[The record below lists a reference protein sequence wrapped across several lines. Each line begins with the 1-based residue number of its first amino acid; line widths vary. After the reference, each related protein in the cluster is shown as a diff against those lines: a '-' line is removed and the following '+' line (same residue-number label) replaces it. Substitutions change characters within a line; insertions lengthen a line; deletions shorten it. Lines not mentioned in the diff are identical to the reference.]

1 MMSWLIW
8 NNILQ
13 DNKEDFIM
21 KRTNESSFDYNA
33 EVKKCK
39 TIDDVMGKN
48 GLIQRLV
55 KDVLENI
62 LEGEMEEHLGREKYQ
77 RESYDVEDIKNYRN
91 GYSTKNLRS
100 SFGDVDLD
108 IPRDRKAEFEP
119 QIVKKYETVC
129 TELDKKIISLYAK
142 GMSTT
147 DIEAEIQDLYGITI
161 SPSMVS
167 KITDKVLATA
177 TEWQNRVL
185 DSIYPIVY
193 LDAMYFKVRSNGKIV
208 NKAVYICL
216 GYTMQGH
223 KDILGIW
230 VDEAEGAKFWL
241 SICNDLKNRGVKEI
255 LIACMD
261 GLKGLPQAIKTV
273 FPTVNIQTCIV
284 HQIRNSVKYVASKGQ
299 KAFMKDL
306 KEVYKAPT
314 EELALAQLDRL
325 KEAWGD
331 KYGIVIDSWYN
342 NWNNLST
349 YFEFSPSIRKIIY
362 TTNVLEGF
370 NRQVR
375 KFTKVRVIFPTDESL
390 NKCVYLAT
398 MEIME
403 KWTQPIHGWANT
415 LAELSLAFSDQLSDD
430 LA

>member
-1 MMSWLIW
+1 MTKKDDI
-8 NNILQ
+8 N
-13 DNKEDFIM
+13 
-21 KRTNESSFDYNA
+21 FDYNE

-39 TIDDVMGKN
+39 TIDDVIGKD
-48 GLIQRLV
+48 GLVQRLI

-62 LEGEMEEHLGREKYQ
+62 LEVEMGEHLGRDKYDRQ
-77 RESYDVEDIKNYRN
+77 TDIDQDDRNYRN
-91 GYSTKNLRS
+91 GYSKKTLRS

-108 IPRDRKAEFEP
+108 VPRDRKAEFEP
-119 QIVKKYETVC
+119 QIIKKYETVC
-129 TELDKKIISLYAK
+129 NELDKKIISLYAK
-142 GMSTT
+142 GMSTR
-147 DIEAEIQDLYGITI
+147 DIQAEVEDLYGITL
-161 SPSMVS
+161 SPSMIS
-167 KITDKVLATA
+167 KITDKVIATA
-177 TEWQNRVL
+177 TEWQNRML
-185 DSIYPIVY
+185 DEIYPIVY

-216 GYTMQGH
+216 GYTLEGY

-241 SICNDLKNRGVKEI
+241 SICNDLKNRGVKKI

-273 FPTVNIQTCIV
+273 FPTVDIQTCIV
-284 HQIRNSVKYVASKGQ
+284 HQIRNSIKYIASKDK

-314 EELALAQLDRL
+314 EDLALAQLDNL
-325 KEAWGD
+325 KEKWGSN
-331 KYGIVIDSWYN
+331 YGMVIDSWYN
-342 NWNNLST
+342 NWNNLDT
-349 YFEFSPSIRKIIY
+349 FFKFSPQIRKLIY

-375 KFTKVRVIFPTDESL
+375 KFTKVRTIFPTDESL

-403 KWTQPIHGWANT
+403 KWTQPIHNWGPT
-415 LAELSLAFSDQLSDD
+415 LAELSLYFEEQLKDE

>member
-1 MMSWLIW
+1 MTKKDDI
-8 NNILQ
+8 N
-13 DNKEDFIM
+13 
-21 KRTNESSFDYNA
+21 FDYNE

-39 TIDDVMGKN
+39 TIDDVIGKD
-48 GLIQRLV
+48 GLVQRLI

-62 LEGEMEEHLGREKYQ
+62 LEVEMGEHLGRDKYDRQ
-77 RESYDVEDIKNYRN
+77 TDIDQDDRNYRN
-91 GYSTKNLRS
+91 GYSKKTLRS

-108 IPRDRKAEFEP
+108 VPRDRKAEFEP
-119 QIVKKYETVC
+119 QIIKKYETVC
-129 TELDKKIISLYAK
+129 NELDKKIISLYAK
-142 GMSTT
+142 GMSTR
-147 DIEAEIQDLYGITI
+147 DIQAEVEDLYGITL
-161 SPSMVS
+161 SPSMIS
-167 KITDKVLATA
+167 KITDKVIATA
-177 TEWQNRVL
+177 TEWQNRML
-185 DSIYPIVY
+185 DEIYPIVY

-216 GYTMQGH
+216 GYTLEGY

-241 SICNDLKNRGVKEI
+241 SICNDLKNRGVKKI

-273 FPTVNIQTCIV
+273 FPTVDIQTCIV
-284 HQIRNSVKYVASKGQ
+284 HQVRNSIKYIASKDK

-314 EELALAQLDRL
+314 EDLALAQLDNL
-325 KEAWGD
+325 KEKWGSN
-331 KYGIVIDSWYN
+331 YGMVIDSWYN
-342 NWNNLST
+342 NWNNLDT
-349 YFEFSPSIRKIIY
+349 FFKFSPQIRKLIY

-375 KFTKVRVIFPTDESL
+375 KFTKVRTIFPTDESL

-403 KWTQPIHGWANT
+403 KWTQPIHNWGTT
-415 LAELSLAFSDQLSDD
+415 LAELSLYFEEQLKDE

>member
-1 MMSWLIW
+1 MTKKDDI
-8 NNILQ
+8 N
-13 DNKEDFIM
+13 
-21 KRTNESSFDYNA
+21 FDYNE

-39 TIDDVMGKN
+39 TIDDVIGKD
-48 GLIQRLV
+48 GLVQRLI

-62 LEGEMEEHLGREKYQ
+62 LEVEMGEHLGRDKYDRQ
-77 RESYDVEDIKNYRN
+77 TDIDQDDRNYRN
-91 GYSTKNLRS
+91 GYSKKTLRS

-108 IPRDRKAEFEP
+108 VPRDRKAEFEP
-119 QIVKKYETVC
+119 QIIKKYETVC
-129 TELDKKIISLYAK
+129 NELDKKIISLYAK
-142 GMSTT
+142 GMSTR
-147 DIEAEIQDLYGITI
+147 DIQAEVEDLYGITL
-161 SPSMVS
+161 SPSMIS
-167 KITDKVLATA
+167 KITDKVIATA
-177 TEWQNRVL
+177 TEWQNRML
-185 DSIYPIVY
+185 DEIYPIVY

-216 GYTMQGH
+216 GYTLEGY

-241 SICNDLKNRGVKEI
+241 SICNDLKNRGVKKI

-261 GLKGLPQAIKTV
+261 GLKGLPQVIKTV
-273 FPTVNIQTCIV
+273 FPTVDIQTCIV
-284 HQIRNSVKYVASKGQ
+284 HQIRNSIKYIASKDK

-314 EELALAQLDRL
+314 EDLALAQLDNL
-325 KEAWGD
+325 KEKWGSN
-331 KYGIVIDSWYN
+331 YGMVIDSWYN
-342 NWNNLST
+342 NWNNLDT
-349 YFEFSPSIRKIIY
+349 FFKFSPQIRKLIY

-375 KFTKVRVIFPTDESL
+375 KFTKVRTIFPTDESL
-390 NKCVYLAT
+390 NKYVYLAT

-403 KWTQPIHGWANT
+403 KWTQPIHNWRTT
-415 LAELSLAFSDQLSDD
+415 LAELSLYFEEQLRDE

>member
-1 MMSWLIW
+1 MTKKDDI
-8 NNILQ
+8 N
-13 DNKEDFIM
+13 
-21 KRTNESSFDYNA
+21 FDYNE

-39 TIDDVMGKN
+39 TIDDVIGKD
-48 GLIQRLV
+48 GLVQRLI

-62 LEGEMEEHLGREKYQ
+62 LEVEMGEHLGRDKYDCQ
-77 RESYDVEDIKNYRN
+77 TDIDQDDRNYRN
-91 GYSTKNLRS
+91 GYSKKTLRS

-108 IPRDRKAEFEP
+108 VPRDRKAEFEP
-119 QIVKKYETVC
+119 QIIKKYETVC
-129 TELDKKIISLYAK
+129 NELDKKIISLYAK
-142 GMSTT
+142 GMSTR
-147 DIEAEIQDLYGITI
+147 DIQAEVEDLYGITL
-161 SPSMVS
+161 SPSMIS
-167 KITDKVLATA
+167 KITDKVIATA
-177 TEWQNRVL
+177 TEWQNRML
-185 DSIYPIVY
+185 DEIYPIVY

-216 GYTMQGH
+216 GYTLEGY

-241 SICNDLKNRGVKEI
+241 SICNDLKNRGVKKI

-261 GLKGLPQAIKTV
+261 GLKGFPQAIKTV
-273 FPTVNIQTCIV
+273 FPTVDIQTCIV
-284 HQIRNSVKYVASKGQ
+284 HQIRNSIKYIASKDK

-306 KEVYKAPT
+306 KEVYKATT
-314 EELALAQLDRL
+314 EELALAQLDNL
-325 KEAWGD
+325 KEKWGSN
-331 KYGIVIDSWYN
+331 YGMVIDSWYN
-342 NWNNLST
+342 NWNNLDT
-349 YFEFSPSIRKIIY
+349 FFKFSPQIRKLIY

-375 KFTKVRVIFPTDESL
+375 KFTKVRTIFPTDESL

-403 KWTQPIHGWANT
+403 KWTQPIHNWGTT
-415 LAELSLAFSDQLSDD
+415 LAELSLYLEEQLRDE

>member
-1 MMSWLIW
+1 MTKKDDI
-8 NNILQ
+8 N
-13 DNKEDFIM
+13 
-21 KRTNESSFDYNA
+21 FDYNE

-39 TIDDVMGKN
+39 TIDDVIGKN
-48 GLIQRLV
+48 GLVQRLI

-62 LEGEMEEHLGREKYQ
+62 LEVEMGEHLGRDKYDRQ
-77 RESYDVEDIKNYRN
+77 TDIDQDDRNYRN
-91 GYSTKNLRS
+91 GYSKKTLRS

-108 IPRDRKAEFEP
+108 VPRDRKAEFEP

-129 TELDKKIISLYAK
+129 NELDKKIISLYAK
-142 GMSTT
+142 GMSTR
-147 DIEAEIQDLYGITI
+147 DIQAEVEDLYGITL
-161 SPSMVS
+161 SPSMIS
-167 KITDKVLATA
+167 KITDKVIATA
-177 TEWQNRVL
+177 TEWQNRML
-185 DSIYPIVY
+185 DEIYPIVY

-216 GYTMQGH
+216 GYTLEGY

-241 SICNDLKNRGVKEI
+241 SICNDLKNRGVKKI

-273 FPTVNIQTCIV
+273 FPTVDIQTCIV
-284 HQIRNSVKYVASKGQ
+284 HQIRNSIKYIASKDK

-306 KEVYKAPT
+306 KEVYKATT
-314 EELALAQLDRL
+314 EELALAQLDNL
-325 KEAWGD
+325 KEKWGSN
-331 KYGIVIDSWYN
+331 YGMVIDSWYN
-342 NWNNLST
+342 NWNNLDT
-349 YFEFSPSIRKIIY
+349 FFKFSPQIRKLIY

-375 KFTKVRVIFPTDESL
+375 KFTKVRTIFPTDESL

-403 KWTQPIHGWANT
+403 KWTQPIHNWGTT
-415 LAELSLAFSDQLSDD
+415 LAELSLYFEEQLKDE

>member
-1 MMSWLIW
+1 MTKKDDI
-8 NNILQ
+8 N
-13 DNKEDFIM
+13 
-21 KRTNESSFDYNA
+21 FDYNE

-39 TIDDVMGKN
+39 TIDDVIGKD
-48 GLIQRLV
+48 GLVQRLI

-62 LEGEMEEHLGREKYQ
+62 LEVEMGEHLGRDKYDRQ
-77 RESYDVEDIKNYRN
+77 TDIDQDDRNYRN
-91 GYSTKNLRS
+91 GYSKKTLRS

-108 IPRDRKAEFEP
+108 VPRDRKAEFEP
-119 QIVKKYETVC
+119 QIIKKYETVC
-129 TELDKKIISLYAK
+129 NELDKKIISLYAK
-142 GMSTT
+142 GMSTR
-147 DIEAEIQDLYGITI
+147 DIQAEVEDLYGITL
-161 SPSMVS
+161 SPSMIS
-167 KITDKVLATA
+167 KITDKVIATA
-177 TEWQNRVL
+177 TEWQNRML
-185 DSIYPIVY
+185 DEIYPIVY
-193 LDAMYFKVRSNGKIV
+193 LDAMYFKVRINGKIV

-216 GYTMQGH
+216 GYTLEGY

-241 SICNDLKNRGVKEI
+241 SICNDLKNRGVKKI

-273 FPTVNIQTCIV
+273 FPTVDIQTCIV
-284 HQIRNSVKYVASKGQ
+284 HQIRNSIKYIASKDK

-314 EELALAQLDRL
+314 EDLALAQLDNL
-325 KEAWGD
+325 KEKWGSN
-331 KYGIVIDSWYN
+331 YGMVIDSWYN
-342 NWNNLST
+342 NWNNLDT
-349 YFEFSPSIRKIIY
+349 FFKFSPQIRKLIY

-375 KFTKVRVIFPTDESL
+375 KFTKVRTIFPTDESL

-403 KWTQPIHGWANT
+403 KWTQPY
-415 LAELSLAFSDQLSDD
+415 S
-430 LA
+430 

>member
-1 MMSWLIW
+1 MTKKDDI
-8 NNILQ
+8 N
-13 DNKEDFIM
+13 
-21 KRTNESSFDYNA
+21 FDYNE

-39 TIDDVMGKN
+39 TIDDVIGKD
-48 GLIQRLV
+48 GLVQRLI

-62 LEGEMEEHLGREKYQ
+62 LEVEMGEHLGRDKYDRQ
-77 RESYDVEDIKNYRN
+77 TDIDQDDRNYRN
-91 GYSTKNLRS
+91 GYSKKTLRS

-108 IPRDRKAEFEP
+108 VPRDRKAEFEP
-119 QIVKKYETVC
+119 QIIKKYETVC
-129 TELDKKIISLYAK
+129 NELDKKIISLYAK
-142 GMSTT
+142 GMSTR
-147 DIEAEIQDLYGITI
+147 DIQAEVEDLYGITL
-161 SPSMVS
+161 SPSMIS
-167 KITDKVLATA
+167 KITDKVIATA
-177 TEWQNRVL
+177 TEWQNRML
-185 DSIYPIVY
+185 DEIYPIVY

-216 GYTMQGH
+216 GYTLEGY

-241 SICNDLKNRGVKEI
+241 SICNDLKNRGVKKI

-273 FPTVNIQTCIV
+273 FPTVDIQTCIV
-284 HQIRNSVKYVASKGQ
+284 HQIRNSIKYIASKDK

-306 KEVYKAPT
+306 KEVYKATT
-314 EELALAQLDRL
+314 EELALAQLDNL
-325 KEAWGD
+325 KEKWGSN
-331 KYGIVIDSWYN
+331 YGMVIDSWYN
-342 NWNNLST
+342 NWNNLDT
-349 YFEFSPSIRKIIY
+349 FFKFSPQIRKLIY
-362 TTNVLEGF
+362 TTNALEGF

-375 KFTKVRVIFPTDESL
+375 KFTKVRTIFPTDESL

-403 KWTQPIHGWANT
+403 KWTQPIHNWGTT
-415 LAELSLAFSDQLSDD
+415 LAELSLYFEEQLKDE

>member
-1 MMSWLIW
+1 MTKKDDI
-8 NNILQ
+8 N
-13 DNKEDFIM
+13 
-21 KRTNESSFDYNA
+21 FDYNE

-39 TIDDVMGKN
+39 TIDDVIGKD
-48 GLIQRLV
+48 GLVQRLI

-62 LEGEMEEHLGREKYQ
+62 LEVEMGEHLGRDKYDRQ
-77 RESYDVEDIKNYRN
+77 TDIDQDDRNYRN
-91 GYSTKNLRS
+91 GYSKKTLRS

-108 IPRDRKAEFEP
+108 VPRDRKAEFEP
-119 QIVKKYETVC
+119 QIIKKYETVC
-129 TELDKKIISLYAK
+129 NELDKKIISLYAK
-142 GMSTT
+142 GMSTR
-147 DIEAEIQDLYGITI
+147 DIQAEVEDLYGITL
-161 SPSMVS
+161 SPSMIS
-167 KITDKVLATA
+167 KITDKVIATA
-177 TEWQNRVL
+177 TEWQNRML
-185 DSIYPIVY
+185 DEIYPIVY

-216 GYTMQGH
+216 GYTLEGY

-241 SICNDLKNRGVKEI
+241 SICNDLKNRGVKKI

-273 FPTVNIQTCIV
+273 FPTVDIQTCIV
-284 HQIRNSVKYVASKGQ
+284 HQIRNSIKYIASKDK

-306 KEVYKAPT
+306 KEVYKATT
-314 EELALAQLDRL
+314 EELALAQLDNL
-325 KEAWGD
+325 KEKWGSN
-331 KYGIVIDSWYN
+331 YGMVIDSWYN
-342 NWNNLST
+342 NWNNLDT
-349 YFEFSPSIRKIIY
+349 FFKFSPQIRKLIY
-362 TTNVLEGF
+362 TTNVIEGF

-375 KFTKVRVIFPTDESL
+375 KFTKVRTIFPTDESL

-403 KWTQPIHGWANT
+403 KWTQPIHNWGTT
-415 LAELSLAFSDQLSDD
+415 LAELSLYFEEQLKDE

>member
-1 MMSWLIW
+1 MTKKDDI
-8 NNILQ
+8 N
-13 DNKEDFIM
+13 
-21 KRTNESSFDYNA
+21 FDYTE

-39 TIDDVMGKN
+39 TIDDVIGKN
-48 GLIQRLV
+48 GLVKRLI

-62 LEGEMEEHLGREKYQ
+62 LEVEMGEHLGRDKYDRQ
-77 RESYDVEDIKNYRN
+77 TDIDQDDRNYRN
-91 GYSTKNLRS
+91 GYSKKTLRS

-108 IPRDRKAEFEP
+108 VPRDRKAEFEP
-119 QIVKKYETVC
+119 QIIKKYETVC
-129 TELDKKIISLYAK
+129 NELDKKIISLYAK
-142 GMSTT
+142 GMSTR
-147 DIEAEIQDLYGITI
+147 DIQAEVEDLYGITL
-161 SPSMVS
+161 SPSMIS
-167 KITDKVLATA
+167 KITDKVIATA
-177 TEWQNRVL
+177 TEWQNRML
-185 DSIYPIVY
+185 DEIYPIVY

-216 GYTMQGH
+216 GYTLEGY

-241 SICNDLKNRGVKEI
+241 SICNDLKNRGVKKI

-273 FPTVNIQTCIV
+273 FPTVDIQTCIV
-284 HQIRNSVKYVASKGQ
+284 HQIRNSIKYIASKDK

-306 KEVYKAPT
+306 KEVYKATT
-314 EELALAQLDRL
+314 EELALAQLDNL
-325 KEAWGD
+325 KEKWGSN
-331 KYGIVIDSWYN
+331 YGMVIDSWYN
-342 NWNNLST
+342 NWNNLDT
-349 YFEFSPSIRKIIY
+349 FFKFSPQIRKLIY

-375 KFTKVRVIFPTDESL
+375 KFTKVRTIFPTDESL

-403 KWTQPIHGWANT
+403 KWTQPIHNWGTT
-415 LAELSLAFSDQLSDD
+415 LAELSLYFEEQLRDE

>member
-1 MMSWLIW
+1 M
-8 NNILQ
+8 
-13 DNKEDFIM
+13 
-21 KRTNESSFDYNA
+21 
-33 EVKKCK
+33 KKCK
-39 TIDDVMGKN
+39 TIDDVIGKD
-48 GLIQRLV
+48 GLVQRLI

-62 LEGEMEEHLGREKYQ
+62 LEVEMGEHLGRDKYDCQ
-77 RESYDVEDIKNYRN
+77 TDIDQDDRNYRN
-91 GYSTKNLRS
+91 GYSKKTLRS

-108 IPRDRKAEFEP
+108 VPRDRKAEFEP
-119 QIVKKYETVC
+119 QIIKKYETVC
-129 TELDKKIISLYAK
+129 NELDKKIISLYAK
-142 GMSTT
+142 GMSTR
-147 DIEAEIQDLYGITI
+147 DIQAEVEDLYGITL
-161 SPSMVS
+161 SPSMIS
-167 KITDKVLATA
+167 KITDKVIATA
-177 TEWQNRVL
+177 TEWQNRML
-185 DSIYPIVY
+185 DEIYPIVY

-216 GYTMQGH
+216 GYTLEGY

-241 SICNDLKNRGVKEI
+241 SICNDLKNRGVKKI

-273 FPTVNIQTCIV
+273 FPTVDIQTCIV
-284 HQIRNSVKYVASKGQ
+284 HQIRNSIKYIASKDK

-306 KEVYKAPT
+306 KEVYKATT
-314 EELALAQLDRL
+314 EELALAQLDNL
-325 KEAWGD
+325 KEKWGSN
-331 KYGIVIDSWYN
+331 YGMVIDSWYN
-342 NWNNLST
+342 NWNNLDT
-349 YFEFSPSIRKIIY
+349 FFKFSPQIRKLIY

-375 KFTKVRVIFPTDESL
+375 KFTKVRTIFPTDESL

-403 KWTQPIHGWANT
+403 KWTQPIHNWGTT
-415 LAELSLAFSDQLSDD
+415 LAELSLYFEEQLKDE

>member
-1 MMSWLIW
+1 MTKKDDI
-8 NNILQ
+8 N
-13 DNKEDFIM
+13 
-21 KRTNESSFDYNA
+21 FDYNE

-39 TIDDVMGKN
+39 TIDDVIGKD
-48 GLIQRLV
+48 GLVQRLI

-62 LEGEMEEHLGREKYQ
+62 LEVEMGEHLGRDKYDRQ
-77 RESYDVEDIKNYRN
+77 TDIDQDDRNYRN
-91 GYSTKNLRS
+91 GYSKKTLRS

-108 IPRDRKAEFEP
+108 VRRDRKAEFEP
-119 QIVKKYETVC
+119 QIIKKYETVC
-129 TELDKKIISLYAK
+129 NELDKKIISLYAK
-142 GMSTT
+142 GMSTR
-147 DIEAEIQDLYGITI
+147 DIQAEVEDLYGITL
-161 SPSMVS
+161 SPSMIS
-167 KITDKVLATA
+167 KITDKVIATA
-177 TEWQNRVL
+177 TEWQNRML
-185 DSIYPIVY
+185 DEIYPIVY

-216 GYTMQGH
+216 GYTLEGY

-241 SICNDLKNRGVKEI
+241 SICNDLKNRGVKKI

-273 FPTVNIQTCIV
+273 FPTVDIQTCIV
-284 HQIRNSVKYVASKGQ
+284 HQIRNSIKYIASKDK

-306 KEVYKAPT
+306 KEVYKATT
-314 EELALAQLDRL
+314 EELALAQLDNL
-325 KEAWGD
+325 KEKWGSN
-331 KYGIVIDSWYN
+331 YGMVIDSWYN
-342 NWNNLST
+342 NWNNLDT
-349 YFEFSPSIRKIIY
+349 FFKFSPQIRKLIY

-375 KFTKVRVIFPTDESL
+375 KFTKVRTIFPTDESL

-403 KWTQPIHGWANT
+403 KWTQPIHNWGTT
-415 LAELSLAFSDQLSDD
+415 LAELSLYFEEQLKDE

>member
-1 MMSWLIW
+1 MTKKDDI
-8 NNILQ
+8 N
-13 DNKEDFIM
+13 
-21 KRTNESSFDYNA
+21 FDYNE

-39 TIDDVMGKN
+39 TIDDVIGKD
-48 GLIQRLV
+48 GLVQRLI

-62 LEGEMEEHLGREKYQ
+62 LEVEMGEHLGRDKYDRQ
-77 RESYDVEDIKNYRN
+77 TDIDQDDRNYRN
-91 GYSTKNLRS
+91 GYSKKTLRS

-108 IPRDRKAEFEP
+108 VPRDRKAEFEP
-119 QIVKKYETVC
+119 QIIKKYETVC
-129 TELDKKIISLYAK
+129 NELDKKIISLYAK
-142 GMSTT
+142 GMSTR
-147 DIEAEIQDLYGITI
+147 DIQAEVEDLYGITL
-161 SPSMVS
+161 SPSMIS
-167 KITDKVLATA
+167 KITDKVIATA
-177 TEWQNRVL
+177 TEWQNRML
-185 DSIYPIVY
+185 DEIYPIVY

-216 GYTMQGH
+216 GYTLEGY

-241 SICNDLKNRGVKEI
+241 SICNDLKNRGVKKI

-261 GLKGLPQAIKTV
+261 GLKGFPQAIKTV
-273 FPTVNIQTCIV
+273 FPTVDIQTCIV
-284 HQIRNSVKYVASKGQ
+284 HQIRNSIKYIASKDK

-306 KEVYKAPT
+306 KEVYKATT
-314 EELALAQLDRL
+314 EELALAQLDNL
-325 KEAWGD
+325 KEKWGSN
-331 KYGIVIDSWYN
+331 YGMVIDSWYN
-342 NWNNLST
+342 NWNNLDT
-349 YFEFSPSIRKIIY
+349 FFKFSPQIRKLIY

-375 KFTKVRVIFPTDESL
+375 KFTKVRTIFPTDESL

-403 KWTQPIHGWANT
+403 KWTQPIHNWGTT
-415 LAELSLAFSDQLSDD
+415 LAELSLYFEEQLRDE

>member
-1 MMSWLIW
+1 MTKKDDI
-8 NNILQ
+8 N
-13 DNKEDFIM
+13 
-21 KRTNESSFDYNA
+21 FDYNE

-39 TIDDVMGKN
+39 TIDDVIGKD
-48 GLIQRLV
+48 GLVQRLI

-62 LEGEMEEHLGREKYQ
+62 LEVEMGEHLGRDKYDRQ
-77 RESYDVEDIKNYRN
+77 TDIDQDDRNYRN
-91 GYSTKNLRS
+91 GYSKKTLRS

-108 IPRDRKAEFEP
+108 VPRDRKAEFEP
-119 QIVKKYETVC
+119 QIIKKYETVC
-129 TELDKKIISLYAK
+129 NELDKKIISLYAK
-142 GMSTT
+142 GMSTR
-147 DIEAEIQDLYGITI
+147 DIQAEVEDLYGITL
-161 SPSMVS
+161 SPSMIS
-167 KITDKVLATA
+167 KITDKVIATA
-177 TEWQNRVL
+177 TEWQNRML
-185 DSIYPIVY
+185 DEIYPIVY

-216 GYTMQGH
+216 GYTLEGY

-241 SICNDLKNRGVKEI
+241 SICNDLKNRGVKKI

-261 GLKGLPQAIKTV
+261 GLKGFPQAIKTV
-273 FPTVNIQTCIV
+273 FPTVDIQTCIV
-284 HQIRNSVKYVASKGQ
+284 HQIRNSIKYIASKDK

-314 EELALAQLDRL
+314 EDLALAQLDNL
-325 KEAWGD
+325 KEKWGSN
-331 KYGIVIDSWYN
+331 YGMVIDSWYN
-342 NWNNLST
+342 NWNNLDT
-349 YFEFSPSIRKIIY
+349 FFKFSPQIRKLIY
-362 TTNVLEGF
+362 TTNVIEGF

-375 KFTKVRVIFPTDESL
+375 KFTKVRTIFPTDESL

-403 KWTQPIHGWANT
+403 KWTQPIHNWGTT
-415 LAELSLAFSDQLSDD
+415 LAELSLYFEEQLKDE

>member
-1 MMSWLIW
+1 MTKKDDI
-8 NNILQ
+8 N
-13 DNKEDFIM
+13 
-21 KRTNESSFDYNA
+21 FDYNE

-39 TIDDVMGKN
+39 TIDDVIGKD
-48 GLIQRLV
+48 GLVQRLI

-62 LEGEMEEHLGREKYQ
+62 LEVEMGEHLGRDKYDRQ
-77 RESYDVEDIKNYRN
+77 TDIDQDDRNYRN
-91 GYSTKNLRS
+91 GYSKKTLRS

-108 IPRDRKAEFEP
+108 VPRDRKAEFEP
-119 QIVKKYETVC
+119 QIIKKYETVC
-129 TELDKKIISLYAK
+129 NELDKKIISLYAK
-142 GMSTT
+142 GMSTR
-147 DIEAEIQDLYGITI
+147 DIQAEVEDLYGITL
-161 SPSMVS
+161 SPSMIS
-167 KITDKVLATA
+167 KITDKVIATA
-177 TEWQNRVL
+177 TEWQNRML
-185 DSIYPIVY
+185 DEIYPIVY

-216 GYTMQGH
+216 GYTLEGY
-223 KDILGIW
+223 KDILGIL

-241 SICNDLKNRGVKEI
+241 SICNDLKNRGVKKI

-261 GLKGLPQAIKTV
+261 GLKGLPQVIKTV
-273 FPTVNIQTCIV
+273 FPTVDIQTCIV
-284 HQIRNSVKYVASKGQ
+284 HQIRNSIKYIASKDK

-314 EELALAQLDRL
+314 EDLALAQLDNL
-325 KEAWGD
+325 KEKWGSN
-331 KYGIVIDSWYN
+331 YGMVIDSWYN
-342 NWNNLST
+342 NWNNLDT
-349 YFEFSPSIRKIIY
+349 FFKFSPQIRKLIY

-375 KFTKVRVIFPTDESL
+375 KFTKVRTIFPTDESL

-403 KWTQPIHGWANT
+403 KWTQPIHNWGTT
-415 LAELSLAFSDQLSDD
+415 LAELSLYFEEQLKDE

>member
-1 MMSWLIW
+1 MGRKNDI
-8 NNILQ
+8 N
-13 DNKEDFIM
+13 
-21 KRTNESSFDYNA
+21 FDYNS

-39 TIDDVMGKN
+39 TIDDVLGKN
-48 GLIQRLV
+48 GLVQRLV

-62 LEGEMEEHLGREKYQ
+62 LEAEMDEHLGRDKYQ
-77 RESYDVEDIKNYRN
+77 RQSDIEPSERNYRN
-91 GYSTKNLRS
+91 RYSQKNLRS
-100 SFGDVDLD
+100 SFGTVDLD
-108 IPRDRKAEFEP
+108 IPRDRKSEFEP

-129 TELDKKIISLYAK
+129 NELDKKIISLYAK
-142 GMSTT
+142 GMTT
-147 DIEAEIQDLYGITI
+147 SDIQAEIEDLYGITI

-167 KITDKVLATA
+167 KITDKVIATA
-177 TEWQNRVL
+177 TEWQNRML
-185 DSIYPIVY
+185 DKIYPIVY

-216 GYTMQGH
+216 GYTMEGY
-223 KDILGIW
+223 KDILGLW

-241 SICNDLKNRGVKEI
+241 GICNDLKNRGVKEI

-261 GLKGLPQAIKTV
+261 GLKGLPQAIQTV
-273 FPTVNIQTCIV
+273 FPSANIQTCIV
-284 HQIRNSVKYVASKGQ
+284 HQIRNSIKYIASKDK

-314 EELALAQLDRL
+314 EELALAQLDNL
-325 KEAWGD
+325 KEKWGSN
-331 KYGIVIDSWYN
+331 YGMVIDSWYN
-342 NWNNLST
+342 NWNNLDT
-349 YFEFSPSIRKIIY
+349 FFKFSPQIRKLIY

-375 KFTKVRVIFPTDESL
+375 KFTKVRTIFPTDESL

-403 KWTQPIHGWANT
+403 KWTQPIHNWGTT
-415 LAELSLAFSDQLSDD
+415 LAELSLYFEEQLRDE

>member
-1 MMSWLIW
+1 MTKKDDI
-8 NNILQ
+8 N
-13 DNKEDFIM
+13 
-21 KRTNESSFDYNA
+21 FDYNE

-39 TIDDVMGKN
+39 TIDDVIGKD
-48 GLIQRLV
+48 GLVQRLI

-62 LEGEMEEHLGREKYQ
+62 LEVEMGEHLGRDKYDRQ
-77 RESYDVEDIKNYRN
+77 TDIDQDDRNYRN
-91 GYSTKNLRS
+91 GYSKKTLRS

-108 IPRDRKAEFEP
+108 VPRDRKAEFEP
-119 QIVKKYETVC
+119 QIIKKYETVC
-129 TELDKKIISLYAK
+129 NELDKKIISLYAK
-142 GMSTT
+142 GMSTR
-147 DIEAEIQDLYGITI
+147 DIQAEVEDLYGITL
-161 SPSMVS
+161 SPSMIS
-167 KITDKVLATA
+167 KITDKVIAIA
-177 TEWQNRVL
+177 TEWQNRML
-185 DSIYPIVY
+185 DEIYPIVY

-216 GYTMQGH
+216 GYTLEGY

-241 SICNDLKNRGVKEI
+241 SICNDLKNRGVKKI

-273 FPTVNIQTCIV
+273 FPTVDIQTCIV
-284 HQIRNSVKYVASKGQ
+284 HQIRNSIKYIASKDK

-306 KEVYKAPT
+306 KEVYKATT
-314 EELALAQLDRL
+314 EELALVQLDNL
-325 KEAWGD
+325 KEKWGSN
-331 KYGIVIDSWYN
+331 YGMVIDSWYN
-342 NWNNLST
+342 NWNNLDT
-349 YFEFSPSIRKIIY
+349 FFKFSPQIRKLIY

-375 KFTKVRVIFPTDESL
+375 KFTKVRTIFPTDESL
-390 NKCVYLAT
+390 NKYVYLAT

-403 KWTQPIHGWANT
+403 KWTQPIHNWRTT
-415 LAELSLAFSDQLSDD
+415 LAELSLYFEEQLRDE